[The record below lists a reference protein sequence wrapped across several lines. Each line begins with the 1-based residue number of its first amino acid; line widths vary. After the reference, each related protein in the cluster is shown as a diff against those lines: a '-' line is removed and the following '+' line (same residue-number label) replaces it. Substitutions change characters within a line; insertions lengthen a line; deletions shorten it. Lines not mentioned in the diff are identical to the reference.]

1 MSSLR
6 QDLSKRTFF
15 ILSGVSNGLGKSL
28 AIEMCRQYS
37 AGSVAILIDVSEE
50 NMQEVKKEIEFL
62 ERNISVI
69 CWPIKAWQETNGVY
83 FGQLLA
89 AILQKYTNISC
100 DFELAYIIH
109 NEGDMATDKLMEPEA
124 ADKWLSFVQEHLYA
138 PVALNQ
144 GFLSAPQL
152 SKTPKLV
159 INITSS
165 LMIRPFVYNAL
176 MCSCMKARDMYFR
189 SMANEMGR
197 DGVNVIS
204 YSPGILETH
213 KPQLD
218 LNNNLVDLL
227 DLNVNEKLLKL
238 PRVSAKQ
245 SSLKLINILQKMS
258 FISGHDVDYYDT
270 FNL

>member
-1 MSSLR
+1 MSSKR

-28 AIEMCRQYS
+28 AIEMCRHYK
-37 AGSVAILIDVSEE
+37 AGSLAILIDVSEE
-50 NMQEVKKEIEFL
+50 NLQEVKKEIEFL
-62 ERNISVI
+62 ERDISVI
-69 CWPIKAWQETNGVY
+69 CWHVKTWQETNGVY
-83 FGQLLA
+83 FRQLLA
-89 AILQKYTNISC
+89 AILQKYSSISC
-100 DFELAYIIH
+100 DFELAFVIH
-109 NEGDMATDKLMEPEA
+109 NEGNMATDKLMEPEA

-144 GFLSAPQL
+144 AFLAAPQL

-165 LMIRPFVYNAL
+165 LMIRPLVYNSL
-176 MCSCMKARDMYFR
+176 MCSSMKARDMYFR
-189 SMANEMGR
+189 SMANEAGR
-197 DGVNVIS
+197 NGVNVIS
-204 YSPGILETH
+204 YSPGIMDTH

-218 LNNNLVDLL
+218 LNNNLVDLS

-238 PRVSAKQ
+238 PRVSAMQ